1 MIKSKH
7 IEPALPNPSLG
18 KGVLFV
24 RNEDEALREMRFRA
38 ECDVQPVCAPPD
50 CSPIYY
56 ISEKGKLFIFRPY
69 KGYYVIYEKE
79 RRLNNGRTPIY
90 ELMITNGKD
99 RTINIEKLVY
109 CTFVLGEYIDKL
121 KIEFKDGNPL
131 NFDVSNLQVKNLL
144 NEDCARR
151 MYGYTEEYKKSFKYV
166 AAYLA
171 YFLGIADEDAQDV
184 AQDAFLNM
192 LARKHE
198 QKARDFVALWI
209 ADAVQIGV
217 NLWNKKT
224 RFQSIDYME
233 REPGKIDVPFGLDV
247 IEVLGNTNMRKC
259 LDLQL
264 QGASMKEIAE
274 ETGIPFKAIGSHIT
288 RAKRK
293 LRKYLL
299 TDPEIARIY
308 TNNQ

>member
-1 MIKSKH
+1 M
-7 IEPALPNPSLG
+7 P
-18 KGVLFV
+18 F
-24 RNEDEALREMRFRA
+24 LRF
-38 ECDVQPVCAPPD
+38 
-50 CSPIYY
+50 
-56 ISEKGKLFIFRPY
+56 
-69 KGYYVIYEKE
+69 
-79 RRLNNGRTPIY
+79 
-90 ELMITNGKD
+90 
-99 RTINIEKLVY
+99 NIE
-109 CTFVLGEYIDKL
+109 
-121 KIEFKDGNPL
+121 
-131 NFDVSNLQVKNLL
+131 Q
-144 NEDCARR
+144 
-151 MYGYTEEYKKSFKYV
+151 
-166 AAYLA
+166 
-171 YFLGIADEDAQDV
+171 EDAKDV

-233 REPGKIDVPFGLDV
+233 REPGTRDVPFGMDV
-247 IEVLGNTNMRKC
+247 LSILGETNMRKC

-274 ETGIPFKAIGSHIT
+274 ETGIPFKSIGTCIS

-299 TDPEIARIY
+299 TDPEIAKIY
-308 TNNQ
+308 ANN